1 MKKSHVVLIVI
12 AAVMAAGVVF
22 VFSNFSL
29 IFGALFL
36 GVTSGSNADIEI
48 DSYRLC
54 ETKEGDDAIVI
65 QYLLK
70 NNGKEPTALLYEGDF
85 YVYQDGVSLTE
96 CVDELPK
103 ECDYD
108 TQDQY
113 KNVKGGVEYYAEIAY
128 YLESPDSDVEVEV
141 DDYGLFDDKKEKVFS
156 LK

>member
-12 AAVMAAGVVF
+12 ASALAGIF
-22 VFSNFSL
+22 LFSNFFL
-29 IFGALFL
+29 ILGGIFL
-36 GVTSGSNADIEI
+36 DIISGSNADIEI

-54 ETKEGDDAIVI
+54 ETKEGDDVIVI
-65 QYLLK
+65 KYLLK

-96 CVDELPK
+96 CIDELPK

-113 KNVKGGVEYYAEIAY
+113 KNIKGGVEYYAEIAY

-141 DDYGLFDDKKEKVFS
+141 NDYGLFDDKEEKVFS

>member
-12 AAVMAAGVVF
+12 ASALAGIF
-22 VFSNFSL
+22 VFSNFFL
-29 IFGALFL
+29 ILGGIFL
-36 GVTSGSNADIEI
+36 DIISGSNADIEI

-54 ETKEGDDAIVI
+54 ETKEGDDVIVI
-65 QYLLK
+65 KYLLK

-85 YVYQDGVSLTE
+85 YVYQNGVSLTE
-96 CVDELPK
+96 CIDELPK

-113 KNVKGGVEYYAEIAY
+113 KNIKGGVEYYAEIAY

-141 DDYGLFDDKKEKVFS
+141 NDYGLFDDKEEKVFS